1 MECVID
7 APHHS
12 HSAGTNPLDGVCR
25 PRHCRRLSHWE
36 SGMLVRLL
44 FVGILLFAE
53 SVYAA
58 CPSRTSTYVAGTVIS
73 PTQVMGNEDVLFEGL
88 QDGLDTDCIADNAI
102 TTAKIAVGGVTSND
116 ILDGTITTADLAF
129 SITQGNILPAG
140 AVFFMVTGNCPAWT
154 SDVSTTYANLF
165 VRINATQGTLA
176 GSDTHTHTAGT
187 YVGPSHTHSV
197 PYSGWTGQNI
207 NGANGQIVG
216 WTISTLAAF
225 TADNATGSGG
235 SGAATGT
242 SGSSSNVPSFV
253 SMRSCR
259 VD

>member
-154 SDVSTTYANLF
+154 SDVSTTYSQLF
-165 VRINATQGTLA
+165 VRINATQGSLS
-176 GSDTHTHTAGT
+176 GSNTHTHTAGT
-187 YVGPSHTHSV
+187 YVGPSHTHSI
-197 PYSGWTGQNI
+197 PYSGWTGENI
-207 NGANGQIVG
+207 NGARGEIVG
-216 WTISTLAAF
+216 WTTTSLAAF
-225 TADNATGSGG
+225 TANQTSGSGG
-235 SGAATGT
+235 SGSITGT
-242 SGSSSNVPSFV
+242 STSSNNFPAHVTMKACQV
-253 SMRSCR
+253 T
-259 VD
+259 